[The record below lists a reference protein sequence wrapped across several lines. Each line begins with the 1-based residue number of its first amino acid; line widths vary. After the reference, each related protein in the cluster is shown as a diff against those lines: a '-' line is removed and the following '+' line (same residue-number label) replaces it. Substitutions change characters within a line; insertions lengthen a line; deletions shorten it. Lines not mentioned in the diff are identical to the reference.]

1 MSAPSTEIPG
11 RWRARLQAS
20 VPLLVTVVIHGVL
33 VALAGYFFVSSQV
46 GDKKKVFE
54 ARNATPPTVDKAI
67 EHRIQVARSSGGSSR
82 PNPMEPS
89 ARVYKAAAHALPLPD
104 MPALQLPGMPDLR
117 AVAASA
123 FAGQGQGSGTGM
135 GIGAGKD
142 SGAGNGM
149 DSGTGESRVALIVFG
164 PVQNPIHEP
173 PGTIGWY
180 FETKRPITV
189 THLGFFDENNDG
201 LADAVK
207 VEIHSSISGGRWIC
221 EGRIPAGTGG
231 ILVNGFRNV
240 SITPVILPPGK
251 YMMWASSAAAQQH
264 EGWHDRVLFTHRNK
278 TQFGPGLDFVD
289 PKRSTQVHSCPH
301 SDVAEA
307 MYIKLG
313 PNFLYH
319 ENAR

>member
-1 MSAPSTEIPG
+1 MSTAPTGIRSRLG
-11 RWRARLQAS
+11 ARLQAS
-20 VPLLVTVVIHGVL
+20 VPLLVTVLIHGAL

-46 GDKKKVFE
+46 VAKKKVVEFE
-54 ARNATPPTVDKAI
+54 TARTPTVDKAI

-82 PNPMEPS
+82 LNPL
-89 ARVYKAAAHALPLPD
+89 AAVGVYKAAAHALPLPD

-135 GIGAGKD
+135 GIGAGQD

-149 DSGTGESRVALIVFG
+149 DSGTGESRVALSVLG
-164 PVQNPIHEP
+164 PTKYPIHEP
-173 PGTIGWY
+173 PGVIAWY
-180 FETKRPITV
+180 FETTRPITV

-207 VEIHSSISGGRWIC
+207 VEIHSSISGACWIC
-221 EGRIPAGTGG
+221 GGMIPAGTVG

-240 SITPVILPPGK
+240 SITPVILPPGY
-251 YMMWASSAAAQQH
+251 YMIIASSAAAQLQ
-264 EGWHDRVLFTHRNK
+264 EGWLNRVLVVHRNK
-278 TQFGPGLDFVD
+278 TQFRPGLDFVD
-289 PKRSTQVHSCPH
+289 PKRSTQVYSCPH